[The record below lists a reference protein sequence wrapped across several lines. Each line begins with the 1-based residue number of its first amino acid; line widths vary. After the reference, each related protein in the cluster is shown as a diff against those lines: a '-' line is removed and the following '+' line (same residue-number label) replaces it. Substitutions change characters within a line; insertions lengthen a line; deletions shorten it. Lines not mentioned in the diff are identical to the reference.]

1 MISAMSSKG
10 ILSVWLMVLV
20 LVGCAK
26 AMSDEERANAARV
39 RITNNPE
46 IARGCAFVGMASDDS
61 IKDLQGK
68 AARLGGDVA
77 VVTMQT
83 QEARGGGG
91 AQGFGFRYRTYTTAE
106 VFRCGS
112 P

>member
-1 MISAMSSKG
+1 MSSRWIVSLCLVG
-10 ILSVWLMVLV
+10 LV

-39 RITNNPE
+39 RITNDPE
-46 IARGCAFVGMASDDS
+46 IARGCAFIGMATDDS

-77 VVTMQT
+77 VVTLQT
-83 QEARGGGG
+83 QEGRGGGG

-106 VFRCGS
+106 VFRCE
-112 P
+112 PKAK

>member
-1 MISAMSSKG
+1 MSTKEIVSA
-10 ILSVWLMVLV
+10 WLTGLV

-26 AMSDEERANAARV
+26 AMSDEAARV
-39 RITNNPE
+39 RITNTPE

-61 IKDLQGK
+61 ITDLQGK

-83 QEARGGGG
+83 QGARGV
-91 AQGFGFRYRTYTTAE
+91 TYTTVE

-112 P
+112 PR

>member
-1 MISAMSSKG
+1 
-10 ILSVWLMVLV
+10 
-20 LVGCAK
+20 
-26 AMSDEERANAARV
+26 MSDEERAAAARV
-39 RITNNPE
+39 RVTNDRE

-61 IKDLQGK
+61 MKDLQEK

-83 QEARGGGG
+83 QEASGRGV
-91 AQGFGFRYRTYTTAE
+91 AFRYVTYTTAE

-112 P
+112 AR

>member
-1 MISAMSSKG
+1 MSTKRIVSA
-10 ILSVWLMVLV
+10 WLMALA

-26 AMSDEERANAARV
+26 AMSDEDRANAARV

-68 AARLGGDVA
+68 AARLGGDMA
-77 VVTMQT
+77 VVTIQT

-91 AQGFGFRYRTYTTAE
+91 AFRYRTYTTAE

-112 P
+112 AR